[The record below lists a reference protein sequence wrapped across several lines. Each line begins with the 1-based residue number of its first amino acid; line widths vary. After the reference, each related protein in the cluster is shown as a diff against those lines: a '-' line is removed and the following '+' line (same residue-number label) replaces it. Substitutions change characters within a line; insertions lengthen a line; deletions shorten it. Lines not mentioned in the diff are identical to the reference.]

1 MKRRIFCCA
10 LCAATLT
17 GCGGI
22 PLRSLPRLVQ
32 LSDTLLEANP
42 AEFRVALQIDERIA
56 PPASVVPKLIVQIK
70 PRVAGAFEPVDKKL
84 PLQLSTENTAG
95 LDPAPAGRRWLVYS
109 MPPAT
114 QVELVRIQEA
124 FRRAK
129 ALPDDKKGGSLSLGI
144 EQTDLAIT
152 NPALADTRWN
162 TWLQVQQ
169 NQGYFEVWS
178 GTPSQLLALAQ
189 KKKYR

>member
-1 MKRRIFCCA
+1 MKRRIFCWA

-42 AEFRVALQIDERIA
+42 AEFRVALQIDERIT
-56 PPASVVPKLIVQIK
+56 PPASVAPKLIVQIK
-70 PRVAGAFEPVDKKL
+70 PRVADAFEPVDKKL

-109 MPPAT
+109 MPPGT
-114 QVELVRIQEA
+114 QAELIRIQEA
-124 FRRAK
+124 IRRAQ
-129 ALPDDKKGGSLSLGI
+129 ALPGDKKGGSLSLGI

-152 NPALADTRWN
+152 NPALADTRWS
-162 TWLQVQQ
+162 TWLQVRKA
-169 NQGYFEVWS
+169 QGFFEVWN

-189 KKKYR
+189 KKTR